1 MKLEINTRKKTEWK
15 NMSRLNNMLLNN
27 KQIKEEIDNYLE
39 TNKIENTTF
48 QNLWD
53 AAKAVPG
60 GKFITI
66 QAYLK
71 K

>member
-39 TNKIENTTF
+39 TNIFASNQKDVS
-48 QNLWD
+48 Q
-53 AAKAVPG
+53 
-60 GKFITI
+60 
-66 QAYLK
+66 
-71 K
+71 